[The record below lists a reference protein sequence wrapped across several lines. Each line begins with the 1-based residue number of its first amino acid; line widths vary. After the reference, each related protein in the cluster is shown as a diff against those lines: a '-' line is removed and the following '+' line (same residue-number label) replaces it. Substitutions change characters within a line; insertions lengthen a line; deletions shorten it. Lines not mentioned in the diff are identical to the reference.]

1 MRTKM
6 NFLEKLKKIDRRV
19 IYLLVC
25 LSIII
30 PLLPGFDFLIF
41 PVTPTKETVEIF
53 NEIEGLEPGDAVFID
68 WAFDPS
74 SKAELMPI
82 FEAFFK
88 HCLKKDLRVFIYY
101 ASINGINLGK
111 ESVKK
116 ITAME
121 EFSHKV
127 EGVDYLNIEYIPI
140 GPDIRIFNMDV
151 DFKGTYKKEG
161 KIFEGIETL
170 KDIKYTLGLS
180 GSAYHQT
187 HIDMQIRFNFKF
199 GLAVTAVLGPDYV
212 PFLQTGQLTGLSN
225 GLRGAAEYERL
236 VSEKYDVNYFGSA
249 TKGMSSLTLSHL
261 VIFGFV
267 IIGNIVYYLEKKKR
281 G

>member
-1 MRTKM
+1 M
-6 NFLEKLKKIDRRV
+6 NTILEKLKKIDRRV
-19 IYLLVC
+19 IYLLVM

-41 PVTPTKETVEIF
+41 PVLPTKETKAIF
-53 NEIEGLEPGDAVFID
+53 DEIENLNEGDAVFVD

-74 SKAELMPI
+74 SKAELLPT

-88 HCLKKDLRVFIYY
+88 HCLKKKVKVFIYY
-101 ASINGINLGK
+101 ATINGINLGK
-111 ESVKK
+111 ETVKK

-121 EFSHKV
+121 EFSECR
-127 EGVDYLNIEYIPI
+127 EGVDYINMEYVPI
-140 GPDIRIFNMDV
+140 NADIRIFNMDV

-161 KIFEGIETL
+161 KIFEGVETL
-170 KDIKYTLGLS
+170 RDLKYIFGLS
-180 GSAYHQT
+180 GSAYHAT
-187 HIDMQIRFNFKF
+187 FVDMQIRFNYKF
-199 GLAVTAVLGPDYV
+199 GIAVTAVMGPDYV
-212 PFLQTGQLTGLSN
+212 PYLQTGQITGMAN

-236 VSEKYDVNYFGSA
+236 VSDKYEKSYYGSA
-249 TKGMSSLTLSHL
+249 TKGMSSLTFSHL

-267 IIGNIVYYLEKKKR
+267 IVGNIVYYMDKRKR

>member
-1 MRTKM
+1 M
-6 NFLEKLKKIDRRV
+6 NNILEKLKKIDRRI
-19 IYLLVC
+19 IYFLVF

-41 PVTPTKETVEIF
+41 PVPPTKETRAIFDEVESL
-53 NEIEGLEPGDAVFID
+53 NEGDAVFID

-74 SKAELMPI
+74 SKAELLPM

-88 HCLKKDLRVFIYY
+88 HCMKKKVKVFIYY

-116 ITAME
+116 MTAME
-121 EFSHKV
+121 EFSWCR
-127 EGVDYLNIEYIPI
+127 EGEHYINMEYIPI
-140 GPDIRIFNMDV
+140 TPDIRIFNMDV

-161 KIFEGIETL
+161 KIFEGVETL
-170 KDIKYTLGLS
+170 KDIKYILGLS
-180 GSAYHQT
+180 GSVYHQT
-187 HIDMQIRFNFKF
+187 HIDMQIRFNYKF
-199 GLAVTAVLGPDYV
+199 GLAVTAVMGPDYV
-212 PFLQTGQLTGLSN
+212 PFLQTGQLTGLAN

-236 VSEKYDVNYFGSA
+236 VSDKYENNYYGSA
-249 TKGMSSLTLSHL
+249 TKGMSSLTFSHL

-267 IIGNIVYYLEKKKR
+267 IVGNIVYFMDKRKR

>member
-1 MRTKM
+1 MKI
-6 NFLEKLKKIDRRV
+6 LEKLKKIDRRV

-25 LSIII
+25 LSIIV

-41 PVTPTKETVEIF
+41 PVSPTKETKAIF
-53 NEIEGLEPGDAVFID
+53 DEIENLQPGDPVLID

-74 SKAELMPI
+74 SKAELLPL

-88 HCLKKDLRVFIYY
+88 HCLKKELRVFIYY

-116 ITAME
+116 ITSAD
-121 EFSHKV
+121 EFSYAV
-127 EGVDYLNIEYIPI
+127 EGVHYLNIEYIPI
-140 GPDIRIFNMDV
+140 NADIRIFNMDV

-170 KDIKYTLGLS
+170 KDIKYILGLS

-187 HIDMQIRFNFKF
+187 HVDMQIRFNYKF
-199 GLAVTAVLGPDYV
+199 GLAVTAVMGPDYV
-212 PFLQTGQLTGLSN
+212 PYLQTGQVTGMSN
-225 GLRGAAEYERL
+225 GLRGAAEYEKLLSSRY
-236 VSEKYDVNYFGSA
+236 KKNYYDSA

-267 IIGNIVYYLEKKKR
+267 IVGNIVFYIEKR
-281 G
+281 RRVR